1 MFRLSKP
8 AAVAFYLF
16 CASLWLGT
24 AALPL
29 DAAQTG
35 KMAKK
40 VGAPPVTNGLVV
52 ADGPFTDSSTLERA
66 WDLAMTEGAKI
77 PASFWVGY
85 SIERPAGEVEVIG
98 SDSQRQE
105 NHTFLRR
112 NGAPSGRMGF
122 LFRVSKGGAAAAD
135 VTRIK
140 VDDLGTRLDLDG
152 EPLLWLG
159 TWPAVDSLDFLEG
172 LSAGLE
178 PGLRKEIPQAVGLHP
193 QGGDLAVERLVETAR
208 NDRSPSQREEAVQGL
223 GVMQSAPAVAAL
235 IDLARTAGSADTR
248 REAVFQLGN
257 QASED
262 AVEALSTIVYEDVN
276 VEVQKEALDA
286 LVRSRV
292 AGAREVA
299 AEVASKHPAAALRRE
314 ARELLQRGAPR

>member
-8 AAVAFYLF
+8 AIVAFYLF
-16 CASLWLGT
+16 CASLWLG
-24 AALPL
+24 AAVLPL
-29 DAAQTG
+29 DAAQAG
-35 KMAKK
+35 K
-40 VGAPPVTNGLVV
+40 VGAPPAADGLVV
-52 ADGPFTDSSTLERA
+52 TDGPFTDSSTLERA
-66 WDLAMTEGAKI
+66 WDRAMAEGAKM

-105 NHTFLRR
+105 NHAFLSRES
-112 NGAPSGRMGF
+112 GPSGRMGF
-122 LFRVSKGGAAAAD
+122 LFRLRKGGAAATD

-140 VDDLGTRLDLDG
+140 VDDLGVRLDLDG

-159 TWPAVDSLDFLEG
+159 AWPAADSLDFLEG

-193 QGGDLAVERLVETAR
+193 QSGDAAVERLVETAR
-208 NDRSPSQREEAVQGL
+208 NDRSASQREEAVQGL
-223 GVMQSAPAVAAL
+223 GAMQRPVAVAAL
-235 IDLARTAGSADTR
+235 IDLARNAGSADTR

-257 QASED
+257 QMSDE
-262 AVEALSTIVYEDVN
+262 AVEALSTIVYEDVS

-286 LVRSRV
+286 LARSRV
-292 AGAREVA
+292 AGAKEAVTA
-299 AEVASKHPAAALRRE
+299 VASKHPTASLRRE